1 MRPEM
6 TSKERMLG
14 AIDYIG
20 LDYIPCAFMIFYNL
34 TNKFKRQDK
43 AIEEEL
49 KMGLDAIVNVG
60 TLEHSFR
67 PDTKYSEWI
76 EKKNGN
82 KYFYRKLETPEGPL
96 TQKVVQRNNWPTEDF
111 YPIFDDY
118 IIPRAEKVFLNAE
131 KDLSK
136 LKYLLG
142 PFSKENIEKLKNR
155 AAEAKK
161 IADKHGLLQIA
172 GEMGRNL
179 FNEGNYSL
187 ISGTDMM
194 SWLSGFEDIMTLS
207 LTKPEIIKEYANIIS
222 EWNKRQIE
230 IYLDITDVD
239 LIVRRAW
246 YETTE
251 FWTPQAYKNIIAPT
265 IRDEAELVHE
275 AGKKYGYIMTSA
287 FLPIIDDILDTGI
300 DVLIGLDPEE
310 GKGTEMDIVKEKFSN
325 RKKALWGGIS
335 GPITLEEGTARETE
349 EAVIEAIKVLGSG
362 GGFILS
368 PVDNVREETENVW
381 VNTHKLIETW
391 KKYRNMFL

>member
-14 AIDYIG
+14 AIDYSD
-20 LDYIPCAFMIFYNL
+20 LDYIPCAFMMFFNL
-34 TNKFKRQDK
+34 TNKFKEQDK

-49 KMGLDAIVNVG
+49 KMGLDSVVNVG
-60 TLEHSFR
+60 TLEHSFH

-76 EKKNGN
+76 EKTDGN
-82 KYFYRKLETPEGPL
+82 KYFHRKLETPVGPL
-96 TQKVVQRNNWPTEDF
+96 TQKVVQRNDWPPEDF
-111 YPIFDDY
+111 FPIFDDY
-118 IIPRAEKVFLNAE
+118 IIPRAKKVFLNAE
-131 KDLSK
+131 KDLDK

-142 PFSKENIEKLKNR
+142 PFSKENIETLRSR

-172 GEMGRNL
+172 GEMSRNL

-187 ISGTDMM
+187 ISGADMM

-207 LTKPEIIKEYANIIS
+207 LTKSEIIKEYMNIIS
-222 EWNKRQIE
+222 EWNRRQIE

-239 LIVRRAW
+239 LVVRRAW

-251 FWTPQAYKNIIAPT
+251 FWTPQAYKDIIAPT
-265 IRDEAELVHE
+265 IRKEAELVHQ

-287 FLPIIDDILDTGI
+287 FLPIIDDILDTGVDI
-300 DVLIGLDPEE
+300 LIGLDPKE
-310 GKGTEMDIVKEKFSN
+310 GKGTEMDIVKEKFSS
-325 RKKALWGGIS
+325 RKKALWGGVS
-335 GPITLEEGTARETE
+335 GPVTLEEGTARDAE
-349 EAVIEAIKVLGSG
+349 EAAIEAIKILGRG

-381 VNTHKLIETW
+381 ANTYKFIDTW
-391 KKYRNMFL
+391 KKYRNMF

>member
-14 AIDYIG
+14 AINYSEV
-20 LDYIPCAFMIFYNL
+20 DYIPCAFMIFYNL
-34 TNKFKRQDK
+34 TNKIKKQDK

-49 KMGLDAIVNVG
+49 KMGLDAIANVG
-60 TLEHSFR
+60 TLEHSFH

-82 KYFYRKLETPEGPL
+82 KYFCRKLETPEGPL
-96 TQKVVQRNNWPTEDF
+96 TQKVIQRNNWPTEDF
-111 YPIFDDY
+111 FPIFDDY
-118 IIPRAEKVFLNAE
+118 IIPRAEKVFLNVE
-131 KDLSK
+131 KDLNK

-155 AAEAKK
+155 AIEAKK

-172 GEMGRNL
+172 GEMCRNL

-187 ISGTDMM
+187 ISGADMM

-230 IYLDITDVD
+230 IYLDVTDID

-251 FWTPQAYKNIIAPT
+251 FWTPDAYKNIIAPT
-265 IRDEAELVHE
+265 IRDEAELVHQ

-287 FLPIIDDILDTGI
+287 FLPIIDDMLDTGI
-300 DVLIGLDPEE
+300 DVLIGLDPKE
-310 GKGTEMDIVKEKFSN
+310 GKGTEMDIVKEKFSS
-325 RKKALWGGIS
+325 REKALWGGVS
-335 GPITLEEGTARETE
+335 GPVTLEDGTARETE
-349 EAVIEAIKVLGSG
+349 EAVIEAIKTLGRG

-381 VNTHKLIETW
+381 ENTYKFIDTW
-391 KKYRNMFL
+391 KKYRNMF